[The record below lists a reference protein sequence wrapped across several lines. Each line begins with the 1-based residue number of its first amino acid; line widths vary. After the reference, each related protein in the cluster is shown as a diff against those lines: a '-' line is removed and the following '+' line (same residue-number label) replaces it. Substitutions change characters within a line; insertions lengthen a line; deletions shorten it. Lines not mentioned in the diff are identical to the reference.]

1 MLEIW
6 LFIKLLYLPT
16 NNDTSV
22 LNESFREHVIM
33 FLTHICQC
41 TYAHT
46 HTLTISWW
54 EAWSCKKL
62 LFLWKILKGVMISL
76 AVATIFNELIQVE
89 KLIEQGQYCEWLVSL
104 PFYFLLS
111 FPFFFFA
118 IRKKLFEVILKKQDK
133 ENQAF
138 FTKWCIFPYF
148 TVSR

>member
-1 MLEIW
+1 
-6 LFIKLLYLPT
+6 
-16 NNDTSV
+16 
-22 LNESFREHVIM
+22 
-33 FLTHICQC
+33 
-41 TYAHT
+41 
-46 HTLTISWW
+46 
-54 EAWSCKKL
+54 
-62 LFLWKILKGVMISL
+62 MISL

-138 FTKWCIFPYF
+138 FTK
-148 TVSR
+148 